1 MIAIEETA
9 TVQANGNLVLQHP
22 ELKPGEQVKVIVL
35 LDADHTPEEKP
46 KASGTGRRLKG
57 DWGGRPRGPSQGTYL
72 GRITAQSDGMAG
84 RLIDVPRRY
93 EYLA

>member
-9 TVQANGNLVLQHP
+9 TVQANGNLVLHHP

-46 KASGTGRRLKG
+46 KASRTGRRLKG
-57 DWGGRPRGPSQGTYL
+57 DWGGGLADLAKEYTSVELQHKATEWRG
-72 GRITAQSDGMAG
+72 D
-84 RLIDVPRRY
+84 
-93 EYLA
+93 